1 MFIRTVRVGW
11 AVGTSMLLASGCG
24 VPARNDYVSAC
35 RVAAVPPE
43 ADDPLW
49 DAAQETL
56 RREGFR
62 PDRVDRRAG
71 LITTLPETSRHFFEF
86 WRRDVITRRDFW
98 EATVNPIRRRV
109 EVSLGTDVGSG
120 ERSVSVAVFKQR
132 LSSPDRQFNSTIAAY
147 RYFGDSLPS
156 TTGLA
161 RITPENDRWLDMG
174 RDPALEDHL
183 LRKLLQRAGVQGQFA
198 AATP

>member
-1 MFIRTVRVGW
+1 M
-11 AVGTSMLLASGCG
+11 
-24 VPARNDYVSAC
+24 PARNDYVSAC